1 MLATFIFN
9 FFLSKGINLTY
20 LSRLVQPG
28 ARADSMACQAVF
40 RIRTKGRGSEILLF
54 REYSV
59 PIVVPLQLATTG
71 GTLLPL
77 VPEEAA
83 AGGGQRR
90 GRGDHP
96 ARG

>member
-59 PIVVPLQLATTG
+59 PIVVPLQLATTV
-71 GTLLPL
+71 LPL